1 MDERAFCI
9 VDLDRK
15 LAEDPDGKV
24 LQEAR
29 SQLDAAAASCRVALD
44 AGVNSEDAR
53 RLGSLLTAYG
63 AGLNLLPVLW
73 QAQQERS

>member
-1 MDERAFCI
+1 MEELSCI

-15 LAEDPDGKV
+15 FANDPDGKV

-29 SQLDAAAASCRVALD
+29 GQLDAAAVACREALD
-44 AGVNSEDAR
+44 VGVEPQEAK
-53 RLGSLLTAYG
+53 RLSALLAAFVT
-63 AGLNLLPVLW
+63 GLNLLPVLW